1 MMRAPPNS
9 NSLFYNYKGFFS
21 IVLMALVDAD
31 YRFIFI
37 DVGNYGSNG
46 DSGIF
51 KNSALGE
58 AFGAQMLDV
67 PPPKQLPGYPEG
79 VHYPIVSWQ
88 MKPSLLGWISGGHT
102 PMAKRRT
109 GCPMINPFLTT
120 GSVGPEGL

>member
-21 IVLMALVDAD
+21 IVLMALVDVD

-37 DVGNYGSNG
+37 DIGNYGSNG

-58 AFGAQMLDV
+58 AFAAKMLDV
-67 PPPKQLPGYPEG
+67 PPPK
-79 VHYPIVSWQ
+79 
-88 MKPSLLGWISGGHT
+88 
-102 PMAKRRT
+102 
-109 GCPMINPFLTT
+109 
-120 GSVGPEGL
+120 